1 MCGTVTSEDYFSIR
15 YVPGQYKTQQMS
27 DEAVD
32 DCLADKVKLDKD
44 DNFYEN
50 DPDTIFY
57 VRILALH
64 S

>member
-1 MCGTVTSEDYFSIR
+1 
-15 YVPGQYKTQQMS
+15 MS
-27 DEAVD
+27 GGAVD

-44 DNFYEN
+44 DNFHEN

-57 VRILALH
+57 VRVLALH

>member
-1 MCGTVTSEDYFSIR
+1 MCGTVTSEDSFSIR
-15 YVPGQYKTQQMS
+15 YVPDQYKTQQMS
-27 DEAVD
+27 GGAVD

-57 VRILALH
+57 VRVLALH